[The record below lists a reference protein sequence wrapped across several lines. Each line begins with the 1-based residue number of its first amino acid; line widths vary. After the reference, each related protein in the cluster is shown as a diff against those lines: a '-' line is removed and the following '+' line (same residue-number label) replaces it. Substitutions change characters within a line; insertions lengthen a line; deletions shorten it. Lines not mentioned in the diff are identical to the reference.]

1 MYASFIARRY
11 AFSRRHF
18 DAVHIVALISSL
30 VMGVVMAAAI
40 IILSV
45 FNGYERLILES
56 TSPFDAPL
64 LLNRRDGKVFD
75 ATTPELADLLASPE
89 VAAHSLTMRS
99 EGMLFA
105 GRESTPVLLMGL
117 DTGFEKVCDVTS
129 TIAIGAYPHSKGD
142 FLLGADSYTSLGMP
156 LPEDSVRMSLFVPRR
171 KGSINPLIPQSAFM
185 QSEGYI
191 TGVVNAGQA
200 EYNNTLFLPIS
211 QLADLLDYSG
221 DMCEAIAL
229 KPSQMQSDVTFRKA
243 LSHNLPAEYQ
253 LLTRREQQ
261 PMLMRLVAMEKWLSF
276 SIILFVV
283 ILSSFNI
290 VCSSAMLIVEKKRDI
305 RIFKAIGMPRHT
317 IPKIFFFRS
326 LITTLIGI
334 VGGLLVGS
342 ILLILQQRI
351 GFVTYV
357 EGYIP
362 VPYPVAFKWGDF
374 VIAPLALLVIGVISA
389 WLPPRI
395 LIRA

>member
-1 MYASFIARRY
+1 
-11 AFSRRHF
+11 
-18 DAVHIVALISSL
+18 
-30 VMGVVMAAAI
+30 
-40 IILSV
+40 
-45 FNGYERLILES
+45 
-56 TSPFDAPL
+56 
-64 LLNRRDGKVFD
+64 
-75 ATTPELADLLASPE
+75 
-89 VAAHSLTMRS
+89 
-99 EGMLFA
+99 
-105 GRESTPVLLMGL
+105 
-117 DTGFEKVCDVTS
+117 
-129 TIAIGAYPHSKGD
+129 
-142 FLLGADSYTSLGMP
+142 
-156 LPEDSVRMSLFVPRR
+156 
-171 KGSINPLIPQSAFM
+171 
-185 QSEGYI
+185 
-191 TGVVNAGQA
+191 
-200 EYNNTLFLPIS
+200 
-211 QLADLLDYSG
+211 
-221 DMCEAIAL
+221 
-229 KPSQMQSDVTFRKA
+229 
-243 LSHNLPAEYQ
+243 
-253 LLTRREQQ
+253 
-261 PMLMRLVAMEKWLSF
+261 MLMRLVAMEKWLSF

-317 IPKIFFFRS
+317 IPKIFFLRS

-362 VPYPVAFKWGDF
+362 VPYPVDFKWGDF